1 MTDHRLKDSKS
12 QLKQDIFVLTELNFK
27 EDGYFVEFGATDGLN
42 ISNSWLLEKRFGWQ
56 GIVAEP
62 SQYWHDKLR
71 ANRFCNIELNCVW
84 SRTGEKL
91 VFNEVNTNGA
101 SYGPELSTIDN
112 FSNIDNHAVSR
123 QHGRKYEV
131 DTISLEDLLIKYN
144 APSTIDYLSIDTE
157 GSEFEILSN
166 FNFNK
171 YDIKIITCEH
181 NYTPMREKIYD
192 LLTGIG
198 YQRKYQDV
206 SQWDDW
212 YVKS

>member
-1 MTDHRLKDSKS
+1 MNDHRLEDSKS

-27 EDGYFVEFGATDGLN
+27 EDGYFVEFGATDGVG

-62 SQYWHDKLR
+62 SQYWHSKLQ
-71 ANRFCNIELNCVW
+71 ANRSCNIDLDCVW

-91 VFNEVNTNGA
+91 VFNEVNRVGA
-101 SYGPELSTIDN
+101 PYGPELSTIDS
-112 FSNIDNHAVSR
+112 FSDTDTHSISR

-131 DTISLEDLLIKYN
+131 NTISLEDLLIKYN

-157 GSEFEILSN
+157 GSEFEILNN

-198 YQRKYQDV
+198 YQRKCEDV